1 MHSFKILQCNTRNFN
16 VGSGYVQSQNYSYLG
31 KTKLP
36 TMKKAF
42 IFVYYFRVNA
52 VTAVRM
58 QQGWLIN
65 QLQQEIVHDKDIES

>member
-1 MHSFKILQCNTRNFN
+1 MLQYNTRDFN
-16 VGSGYVQSQNYSYLG
+16 VGSGYVQSQNYLYLG

-36 TMKKAF
+36 TMKKIL
-42 IFVYYFRVNA
+42 IFVHYFRVNA
-52 VTAVRM
+52 VTAFRM